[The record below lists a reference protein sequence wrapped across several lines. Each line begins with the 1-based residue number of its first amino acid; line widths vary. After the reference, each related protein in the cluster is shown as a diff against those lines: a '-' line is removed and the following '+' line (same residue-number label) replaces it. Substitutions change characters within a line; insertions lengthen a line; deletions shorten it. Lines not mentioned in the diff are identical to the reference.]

1 MIRRA
6 PTVVLAAALLI
17 ALSLASAAWA
27 QTLRWDMPNE
37 YPETSI
43 HGEGDLF
50 FARDLAGRSTGR
62 IAIAHHFDASL
73 GYRSKDLLDAIG
85 QGKVALGDMYVGAL
99 GGVHPIFLLP
109 SLPFLAVTPAEAR
122 RLVEVARPEYERVLA
137 QHNQKLLYPSPWPPA
152 GLWAKKP
159 VASVADLKGLRVRTA
174 DANATLAMRAAGAQ
188 PQQISFADT
197 LPLLKTGAIDAVLS
211 SGDGGAGERLME
223 TLTHFTAIGFSMT
236 MRMVTMNLDTW
247 KALPPD
253 LQEAVLAAAAATS
266 ERQWAEIVNRVSTNY
281 ERMRGKGIAIVTD
294 LSPEYQAAL
303 RAAGQVAVDDWLGKM
318 GPTGKDILDRYRQRR

>member
-1 MIRRA
+1 
-6 PTVVLAAALLI
+6 V
-17 ALSLASAAWA
+17 S
-27 QTLRWDMPNE
+27 
-37 YPETSI
+37 
-43 HGEGDLF
+43 
-50 FARDLAGRSTGR
+50 
-62 IAIAHHFDASL
+62 
-73 GYRSKDLLDAIG
+73 
-85 QGKVALGDMYVGAL
+85 
-99 GGVHPIFLLP
+99 
-109 SLPFLAVTPAEAR
+109 
-122 RLVEVARPEYERVLA
+122 VE
-137 QHNQKLLYPSPWPPA
+137 
-152 GLWAKKP
+152 
-159 VASVADLKGLRVRTA
+159 DLKGLRVRTA

-197 LPLLKTGAIDAVLS
+197 LPLLKTGSIDAVLS
-211 SGDGGAGERLME
+211 SGDGGAGDRLME

-236 MRMVTMNLDTW
+236 MSMVTMNLDTW

>member
-1 MIRRA
+1 MIQRA
-6 PTVVLAAALLI
+6 PAFVLAAALLV
-17 ALSLASAAWA
+17 ALSLASTAWA

-43 HGEGDLF
+43 HGEGDRF

-62 IAIAHHFDASL
+62 IDITHHFDASL

-122 RLVEVARPEYERVLA
+122 RLVDVARPEYERVLA

-159 VASVADLKGLRVRTA
+159 VVSVEDLKGLRVRTA

-211 SGDGGAGERLME
+211 SGDGGAGDRLME

-236 MRMVTMNLDTW
+236 MSMVTMNLDTW

-303 RAAGQVAVDDWLGKM
+303 RAAGQVAVDNWLAAM
-318 GPTGKDILDRYRQRR
+318 GPTGKDVLDRYRQRR